1 MSATSTRAFPPA
13 SGQRLQW
20 GELPAPVRI
29 GIEERLGSAV
39 LTAESQAGGFS
50 PGLASRLRL
59 ADGSRVF
66 VKAVSGRSNPDSPGM
81 YRREARVAAALP
93 AAVPA
98 PALRWSWDDGDWVV
112 LAFDDV
118 DGRSPALPW
127 RSSELERVLRAI
139 TDLAALLTPSP
150 IALEPA
156 RETLSRL
163 FGGWQ
168 RVVDDAKEARLGPG
182 VRARL
187 AELLQLEARWPEST
201 DGESLVHLDIRAD
214 NVLLTRDRVL
224 FVDWP
229 AASIG
234 APWIDLV
241 AMLPSVAMQGG
252 PDPEDIW
259 RAHPLSRGVDDDR
272 VDAFL
277 AGIVGYFAHT
287 VWLPPPPGLPTI
299 RAFQSA
305 QGTHAAA
312 WLAARRGWTDFR
324 L

>member
-1 MSATSTRAFPPA
+1 
-13 SGQRLQW
+13 
-20 GELPAPVRI
+20 
-29 GIEERLGSAV
+29 
-39 LTAESQAGGFS
+39 
-50 PGLASRLRL
+50 
-59 ADGSRVF
+59 
-66 VKAVSGRSNPDSPGM
+66 
-81 YRREARVAAALP
+81 
-93 AAVPA
+93 
-98 PALRWSWDDGDWVV
+98 
-112 LAFDDV
+112 
-118 DGRSPALPW
+118 
-127 RSSELERVLRAI
+127 
-139 TDLAALLTPSP
+139 
-150 IALEPA
+150 
-156 RETLSRL
+156 
-163 FGGWQ
+163 
-168 RVVDDAKEARLGPG
+168 
-182 VRARL
+182 
-187 AELLQLEARWPEST
+187 LLQLEARWREAT

>member
-1 MSATSTRAFPPA
+1 MSATSTGAFPPA

-20 GELPAPVRI
+20 GELPDPVRV
-29 GIEERLGSAV
+29 GIEARLGSAV
-39 LTAESQAGGFS
+39 LAAESQVGGFS
-50 PGLASRLRL
+50 PGLASRLHL

-81 YRREARVAAALP
+81 HRREARVAAALP
-93 AAVPA
+93 ASVPA
-98 PALRWSWDDGDWVV
+98 PALRWSWDDGEWIV

-118 DGRSPALPW
+118 DGHPPTLPW

-139 TDLAALLTPSP
+139 AELAVLLTPSP
-150 IALEPA
+150 IVLEPA
-156 RETLSRL
+156 RETLTRL

-168 RVVDDAKEARLGPG
+168 RVVDDAMEARLGPG

-187 AELLQLEARWPEST
+187 GELLQLEAQWPEAT

-229 AASIG
+229 AASVG

-259 RAHPLSRGVDDDR
+259 RAHPLRRGVDDDQ

-277 AGIVGYFAHT
+277 VAIVGFFAH
-287 VWLPPPPGLPTI
+287 VVSLPPPPGLPTI
-299 RAFQSA
+299 RAFQAA
-305 QGTHAAA
+305 QGTQAAA